1 MRLWDTNLDKAH
13 VTTKKTTSPRSS
25 SLFVADTLHSHPSM
39 SNYAASTTPA
49 ASTRVTPKKA
59 YASINVIAYS
69 TIKTAAKHEQN

>member
-1 MRLWDTNLDKAH
+1 
-13 VTTKKTTSPRSS
+13 
-25 SLFVADTLHSHPSM
+25 M